1 MTTQSRIEPAAASAV
16 HADAS
21 TAYSRGAWLS
31 RYALIGITTAL
42 LVLAAL
48 FIPHFFSWG
57 NFANLLQRNSIIGI
71 VACGMLLMIILGGFD
86 LSVGAVGA
94 MTSVA
99 AAYLIVQ
106 ASLPVGIVA
115 ALFLGLVVGLFNG
128 FCVAKV
134 GISPFVA
141 TLGTQVLVTGILFV
155 TTAAQPVYGV
165 PESFTVIGLGRIGPI
180 PIPTIIFAAIAVA
193 TWAILR
199 FTTFGH
205 YVYMVGGNKDAAR
218 LAGINVDRVTLVTYG
233 LGGLYAGI
241 AGIVL
246 LGTTNI
252 GQPASAGDWPLAAI
266 AAVVVGGVPLSGG
279 VGSVGRVV
287 LGTLLLGIVANAL
300 NLVGISPY
308 WQPAVTGAV
317 ILIAVGIDSYQRKL
331 RETR

>member
-1 MTTQSRIEPAAASAV
+1 MTSPSSTTATNQTMATTSFRIRSGWVSRFALLGITVLLFVAASI
-16 HADAS
+16 
-21 TAYSRGAWLS
+21 
-31 RYALIGITTAL
+31 LI
-42 LVLAAL
+42 
-48 FIPHFFSWG
+48 PYFFTWG
-57 NFANLLQRNSIIGI
+57 NIANLLQRNSIIGI

-99 AAYLIVQ
+99 AAYLIVNM
-106 ASLPVGIVA
+106 SMPFGIVA
-115 ALFLGLVVGLFNG
+115 ALAIGLFIGLFNG
-128 FCVAKV
+128 LCIAKV

-155 TTAAQPVYGV
+155 ATSAQPVYGV
-165 PESFTVIGLGRIGPI
+165 PESFTVIGLGRIGPV
-180 PIPTIIFAAIAVA
+180 PIPAIIAVIMAIA
-193 TWAILR
+193 TWALLR

-205 YVYMVGGNKDAAR
+205 YVYVVGGNKDAAR
-218 LAGINVDRVTLVTYG
+218 LAGVNVDRIILFTYG

-241 AGIVL
+241 AGVVL

-252 GQPASAGDWPLAAI
+252 GQPASAADWPLSAI

-279 VGSVGRVV
+279 MGGVGRVV

-300 NLVGISPY
+300 NLIGISPY

-317 ILIAVGIDSYQRKL
+317 ILISVGIDSYQRRL
-331 RETR
+331 RELR